1 MKKYKNFLLFS
12 QFLNN
17 KMNKQ
22 TLFDELVN
30 KARKIYLD
38 DPIFSK
44 NKLSES
50 LLYLNEAL
58 SLDLQS
64 FNDSIYDR
72 YKIYDTFLLRGKIRY
87 KLKQYKES
95 IIDYDNALVYVD
107 NDYLLH
113 LNRGNSNVELEKY
126 FDALNDYDNALKI
139 NPYNGSI
146 FMNKGFVEMSLEN
159 FKDAINYFD
168 IASRKKLDNE
178 IDKIL
183 IKMHRNIAEDY
194 LKYNDNDNFK
204 ETNNFKIYII

>member
-1 MKKYKNFLLFS
+1 MKKDINFLLFS
-12 QFLNN
+12 IFLNY

-38 DPIFSK
+38 DPIYSK

-64 FNDSIYDR
+64 FNDSIYDK
-72 YKIYDTFLLRGKIRY
+72 YKIYDSFLLRGKIRY
-87 KLKQYKES
+87 RLKQYKES
-95 IIDYDNALVYVD
+95 IIDYDNALTYVD
-107 NDYLLH
+107 NDYLLY
-113 LNRGNSNVELEKY
+113 LYRGHSNSELEKY
-126 FDALNDYDNALKI
+126 SDALNDYDNALKI

-146 FMNKGFVEMSLEN
+146 FMNKGFVEMSLGH
-159 FKDAINYFD
+159 FKDAINYFN

-178 IDKIL
+178 FDKIL
-183 IKMHRNIAEDY
+183 IKMHMNIAEDY
-194 LKYNDNDNFK
+194 LQYNDYAKFK